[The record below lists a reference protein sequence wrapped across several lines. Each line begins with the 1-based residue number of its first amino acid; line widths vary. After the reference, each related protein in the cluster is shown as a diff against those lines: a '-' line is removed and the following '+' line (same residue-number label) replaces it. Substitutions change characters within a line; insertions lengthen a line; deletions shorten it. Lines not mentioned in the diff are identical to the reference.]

1 MKKRGFTLI
10 ELLAVIVILA
20 IIALIAV
27 PAVLNIIEDSR
38 KGAAEAST
46 RNIVSAAKT
55 YYAQQTMQGGSVE
68 KIDLSANILKYNGDQ
83 AEKGYIEFTDGKPSG
98 KLYIGGY
105 CVEITIDGKLTSEK
119 VDNEDCTIGVTM
131 VTLTLNADGG
141 ELVETAKT
149 YNSGDKLGE
158 LPTPTKLGYTFKG
171 WKLADGTLV
180 TSDTVISEN
189 IIITAIWEQIV
200 IDTSEM
206 SLVLSVENSNRGYV
220 LHGEIEGANTDA
232 NLTSVKYEIYFAESI
247 YSADEELLDTITMT
261 NASENFAFEYEYQ
274 SDRFPAMEMFK
285 VIAYVSETNT
295 LIKEE
300 SIETECF
307 VAGTK
312 VLTENGYTNIE
323 DIKKGDMV
331 YSYNLDTNELELKE
345 VTRTVVSS
353 TIDTYKMT
361 IGTEVVEMSVKHE
374 LYLID
379 KGWVRAYDVEVGDKM
394 LDSKGNEIE
403 ITNIEYTKYDEPIP
417 TYNLTVDGN
426 HNYFVTNIQAL
437 VHNTG
442 SSQ

>member
-1 MKKRGFTLI
+1 MNKKAFTLI

-20 IIALIAV
+20 IIALIAT

-38 KGAAEAST
+38 KGAAEASA

-55 YYAQQTMQGGSVE
+55 YYMQQTMQGGSVE

-105 CVEITIDGKLTSEK
+105 CVEININGKVESEK
-119 VDNEDCTIGVTM
+119 VDNEDCTMGVTM

-171 WKLADGTLV
+171 WKLSDGTLV
-180 TSDTVISEN
+180 TTDTIISEN
-189 IIITAIWEQIV
+189 IIITAIWEQVV
-200 IDTSEM
+200 INTSGM
-206 SLVLSVENSNRGYV
+206 SLVLAVEDNYTSYG
-220 LHGEIEGANTDA
+220 LHGEIEGANTDT

-261 NASENFAFEYEYQ
+261 NASENFAFEYEYE
-274 SDRFPAMEMFK
+274 SDNFPSMEMFK
-285 VIAYVSETNT
+285 VIAYVSATNT
-295 LIKEE
+295 LIREE
-300 SIETECF
+300 SIETYCF

-312 VLTENGYTNIE
+312 VLTDEGYVNIE
-323 DIKKGDMV
+323 NIKKGDMV
-331 YSYNLDTNELELKE
+331 YSYNLDTNELELQE
-345 VTRTVVSS
+345 VLKTVVSS

-403 ITNIEYTKYDEPIP
+403 ITNIEYTRYDKPIL

-426 HNYFVTNIQAL
+426 NNYFVTNIQVL
-437 VHNTG
+437 VHNMATV
-442 SSQ
+442 